1 MRVPFLNPDIR
12 DSDVKRMIRSVKT
25 GWLVYGPQAKMFER
39 EFADFLKVKDVA
51 LVGSCT
57 AALRLSLILA
67 GVEDGDEVIT
77 TPFTFIA
84 TANSILMQQAR
95 PVFADIDEG
104 TFNINPEKIDAGL
117 KYFSISQNY
126 FFDMSQ
132 PMAIMKTEL
141 LMELNRIHLSRH
153 KMEYIHEYMLKNCVR
168 PVCEINTMEDLKK
181 ANAIL

>member
-1 MRVPFLNPDIR
+1 MKTVVAITSRWNSLRLPGKALKKINGKPLIR
-12 DSDVKRMIRSVKT
+12 HIVDRAR
-25 GWLVYGPQAKMFER
+25 QAK
-39 EFADFLKVKDVA
+39 V
-51 LVGSCT
+51 
-57 AALRLSLILA
+57 
-67 GVEDGDEVIT
+67 DEVVVATTLNSPSIIT
-77 TPFTFIA
+77 YCQNHDIPYYAYQDDENVLGRLVAVADAYGAEIIIYLWGDCPF
-84 TANSILMQQAR
+84 
-95 PVFADIDEG
+95 
-104 TFNINPEKIDAGL
+104 INPEKIDAGL
-117 KYFSISQNY
+117 KYFSISQDY